1 MRNINYDRLRLSQIQ
16 SFFASFKKNKAK
28 DKEIERIKS
37 DPSLVGRQH
46 YDIKMQ
52 QDDKVVFSLVGLR
65 GDKYSSSPP
74 YFYIQLD
81 EEDLEYFKKK
91 LSEELQSQLKKSLI
105 DEIAWHRKSIAEAK
119 ETLKGIE
126 E

>member
-16 SFFASFKKNKAK
+16 SFFDSFKRNKAK
-28 DKEIERIKS
+28 DKEIERIES
-37 DPSLVGRQH
+37 DPKLEGRRH

-52 QDDKVVFSLVGLR
+52 KDEKVVFCLVGLR

-81 EEDLEYFKKK
+81 EEDLDYFKKK
-91 LSEELQSQLKKSLI
+91 LGEELQSQLKASLTE
-105 DEIAWHRKSIAEAK
+105 EIAWHRKSIADAK
-119 ETLKGIE
+119 ETLKGIDE
-126 E
+126 